1 MKKLLA
7 VTLIVLLSIAAF
19 NTLDNAWSPDFYVD
33 FDGDHVDGPLGWLL
47 GVLFAGGGLLI
58 GAVAIV
64 GVALFVG
71 LLFAGLG
78 MLLVLALAALAVAL
92 AAALSPLLLPLA
104 IVIGLVWFFNR
115 RSRQRRAA
123 AMKQAAV

>member
-7 VTLIVLLSIAAF
+7 VTLIVLLFIAAC
-19 NTLDNAWSPDFYVD
+19 NTFDNSWHHGLYI
-33 FDGDHVDGPLGWLL
+33 DGDEYDGPLGWVL

-58 GAVAIV
+58 GAVVVVCA
-64 GVALFVG
+64 ALLVG

-78 MLLVLALAALAVAL
+78 MLLVVGLAAVGIAI

-104 IVIGLVWFFNR
+104 IVIGFVWFFNR

-123 AMKQAAV
+123 LKEAAV

>member
-7 VTLIVLLSIAAF
+7 VTLIVLLFIAAC
-19 NTLDNAWSPDFYVD
+19 NTFDDSWHHGFYI
-33 FDGDHVDGPLGWLL
+33 DGDEYDGPLGWVL

-58 GAVAIV
+58 GAVVVVCAAI
-64 GVALFVG
+64 LVG

-78 MLLVLALAALAVAL
+78 MLLVVGLAAVGIAI

-104 IVIGLVWFFNR
+104 IVIGFVWFFNR
-115 RSRQRRAA
+115 RSRRRAA
-123 AMKQAAV
+123 MKEAAV